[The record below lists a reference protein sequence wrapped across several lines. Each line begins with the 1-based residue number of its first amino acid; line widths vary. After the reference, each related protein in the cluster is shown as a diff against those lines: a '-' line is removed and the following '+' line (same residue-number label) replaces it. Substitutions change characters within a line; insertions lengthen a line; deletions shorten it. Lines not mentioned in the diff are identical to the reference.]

1 MTSGASVPGPELRS
15 PSPGWRG
22 IWDLRRARLW
32 LGAAIVAAWLPLIGM
47 PLRGWLDFSAFYA
60 AGALAFT
67 PGVTGLASILGFQAE
82 HGLPPT
88 PWVYPAGLALLYVP
102 FSWLP
107 YEVAAAL
114 HVVLEG
120 GALALAAWI
129 GAPLLG
135 VPRRWALAGT
145 FAWAPAAAGVVSGQ
159 NIGLALLLVA
169 LGASAMVRGRPWLA
183 GLVVGLLAYK
193 PQLAAPQVGT
203 LLWRGAWRAVLV
215 FVAVLGAHYLLGVV
229 ATGGTWGW
237 PADWLQTLRDYSG
250 PDFCANGWQAV
261 SLPAITARVAAILG
275 GACGSGAGGIG
286 GAPVESG
293 AFSPLVMLGY
303 AVGLVYV
310 VASLRALRAWG
321 VAVALA
327 LAAAVGLVVSPHAW
341 IYDATLLL
349 PALGVFAVAAGRRGW
364 PWQDRWLLV
373 AAYGIVLLWPLGGF
387 IGVATPLVVVL
398 LVPAVLLGWGPLA
411 RFGAQAGEAARD
423 SGGVPRESSLAK

>member
-1 MTSGASVPGPELRS
+1 MSTP
-15 PSPGWRG
+15 PGWRG

-32 LGAAIVAAWLPLIGM
+32 LGAAIVAAWLPVVGM

-67 PGVTGLASILGFQAE
+67 PGLTSLADVVGFQQANA
-82 HGLPPT
+82 LPIT

-114 HVVLEG
+114 HVVLEA

-159 NIGLALLLVA
+159 NVGLGLLLVV
-169 LGASAMVRGRPWLA
+169 LGAWAMVRGRSWLA
-183 GLVVGLLAYK
+183 GLCVGLLAYK

-203 LLWRGAWRAVLV
+203 LLWRGVWQAVLA
-215 FVAVLGAHYLLGVV
+215 FLAVVGAHYVLGVV
-229 ATGGTWGW
+229 ATGGTWAW
-237 PADWLQTLRDYSG
+237 PLDWLETLRTYSG
-250 PDFCANGWQAV
+250 PDFLANGWQAI
-261 SLPAITARVAAILG
+261 SLPAVGGRVAAVL
-275 GACGSGAGGIG
+275 GAG
-286 GAPVESG
+286 ESG
-293 AFSPLVMLGY
+293 AFSPLVLLGY
-303 AVGLVYV
+303 AVGLAYV
-310 VASLRALRAWG
+310 LASLRALRAWE
-321 VAVALA
+321 VAAALA

-349 PALGVFAVAAGRRGW
+349 PAVGVFAVAAGRRGW
-364 PWQDRWLLV
+364 PWQDRWLL
-373 AAYGIVLLWPLGGF
+373 ASAYGVVLLWPLGGF
-387 IGVATPLVVVL
+387 IGVATPLIVVL
-398 LVPAVLLGWGPLA
+398 LAPAVLLGWGPLR
-411 RFGAQAGEAARD
+411 RFGVQAGRVASD
-423 SGGVPRESSLAK
+423 SGGSVASESSLPK